1 MQVNLIKRNISCLD
15 LYWDHLFFS
24 SWIGDCL
31 CPTLG
36 MHMLQLQWL
45 WGHVLVMKIAS
56 PA

>member
-45 WGHVLVMKIAS
+45 WGHVLVMKTAS